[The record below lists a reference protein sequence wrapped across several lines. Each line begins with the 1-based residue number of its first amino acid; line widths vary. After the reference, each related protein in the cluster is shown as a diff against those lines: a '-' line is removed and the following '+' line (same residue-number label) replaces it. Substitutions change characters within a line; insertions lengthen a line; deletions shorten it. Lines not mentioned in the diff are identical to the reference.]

1 MANFYLSKALWKM
14 SGEGDTSPT
23 SPWIRPCLS
32 LQLANSTLESQGACF
47 ENHTA
52 VVAA

>member
-14 SGEGDTSPT
+14 AGGKECIPHI
-23 SPWIRPCLS
+23 PRIRPCLS
-32 LQLANSTLESQGACF
+32 LQLANSTLGSQVACF
-47 ENHTA
+47 KNHTV